1 MSRRRTT
8 GLVLVALVLV
18 LALVP
23 WLLRPKPAN
32 DSPAPS
38 ASASAPRHPPFAA
51 PGRVFPIGGE
61 AQPVETSALGT
72 LEGRVVSSVGDV
84 PIAGAQ
90 ITVVGPGPSH
100 SIASDDGG
108 AFVVRPAREGVH
120 EIMFVT
126 HPDYLPFASELG
138 SSPVTF
144 NAKKGVRITGITLRL
159 VPATE
164 TTATVV
170 DPDGKRVAGA
180 DIEIFDG
187 DGAELSLKSLATR
200 HRTDERGEARF
211 TAPERAIVEARAPG
225 FSPGRAELG
234 FTARVAR
241 RLTITLRPKG
251 EEARGGS
258 IEGVVVEEKTGAPL
272 GDVLVTAKREVDV
285 PAATDAAR
293 FDPGANART
302 DASGRFQLVNLV
314 TASTY
319 ALTAS
324 DGNHAPRTVLGVA
337 SNEKK
342 AKITLEPGA
351 TLRGRVVDATTKA
364 PIASVSVVVSERFGP
379 LVVHPIRTATVFDA
393 DGHYAV
399 DRLPKGTF
407 LVTVAAEGYGP
418 SPDREVTLAA
428 SGTTLL
434 DFELKRGARLS
445 GVVRDAATKAPIAG
459 ASVSLEGR
467 WGGSE
472 GAAALTPVAA
482 TDAAGRFTIVGL
494 PPGKVSFLAG
504 ASGHHGRVFMVAI
517 DPGSDPPAADIA
529 LTPTKPDEEPRIELV
544 GIGAVLSAKG
554 DELVIGK
561 ILPDG
566 GAAEAGIRPGDAVLA
581 IDGVPV
587 TKLGFEAAIGNIR
600 GPENTFVVLL
610 VRRAEGGEPAPIRV
624 PRRRVQS

>member
-8 GLVLVALVLV
+8 GLVLVAVVLV
-18 LALVP
+18 LALLP
-23 WLLRPKPAN
+23 WLLRPKT
-32 DSPAPS
+32 SSTPS
-38 ASASAPRHPPFAA
+38 APAASTSVPRHPPFAA
-51 PGRVFPIGGE
+51 PARVFPIGGE
-61 AQPVETSALGT
+61 AHAVEESTLGT
-72 LEGRVVSSVGDV
+72 LEGRVVSSLGDA

-90 ITVVGPGPSH
+90 ITVVGPGPSQ
-100 SIASDDGG
+100 SIATGENG
-108 AFVVRPAREGVH
+108 AFVVVPAREGMH

-138 SSPVTF
+138 SSPLTF

-164 TTATVV
+164 TTAIVL

-180 DIEIFDG
+180 EVEIFDG

-211 TAPERAIVEARAPG
+211 KAPERAIVEARAPG

-234 FTARVAR
+234 FTARIAR
-241 RLTITLRPKG
+241 RLTITLGAKG
-251 EEARGGS
+251 QETRGAS

-272 GDVLVTAKREVDV
+272 SDVLVTAKREIDV
-285 PAATDAAR
+285 PAASDAAR

-302 DASGRFQLVNLV
+302 DERGRFQLADLV
-314 TASTY
+314 TTSTY

-342 AKITLEPGA
+342 AKIALEPGA

-364 PIASVSVVVSERFGP
+364 PIASVSVVVSERYGP

-393 DGHYAV
+393 EGHYSI

-407 LVTVAAEGYGP
+407 VVTVAAEGYGP
-418 SPDREVTLAA
+418 SPDREVTLSS
-428 SGTTLL
+428 SGTTIL
-434 DFELKRGARLS
+434 DVELKRGARLS

-472 GAAALTPVAA
+472 GAAALTPVAV
-482 TDAAGRFTIVGL
+482 TDAAGRFVVVGL

-504 ASGHHGRVFMVAI
+504 ASGHHSRVFMTTIEPDGV
-517 DPGSDPPAADIA
+517 PPTAEIE

-544 GIGAVLSAKG
+544 GIGAVLSGKG
-554 DELVIGK
+554 EELVIGK
-561 ILPDG
+561 VLAGG
-566 GAAEAGIRPGDAVLA
+566 GAAEAGIHPGDAVLA

-587 TKLGFEAAIGNIR
+587 AKLGFEASISNIR

-610 VRRAEGGEPAPIRV
+610 VRRGEGGEPAPIRV